1 MTFEE
6 VLARKSGFKH
16 MTIGEVVARKSGFKK
31 TSGFH
36 KRDSEFQKDPWGQFE
51 ICAKKHSRWIDPP
64 PFWAKAWLK
73 IGGSMRFPQGALDRC
88 RNSSGTLRG
97 TYGFLK
103 DSLGTLRGSGGFL
116 RLLWNLKGL
125 FRDS

>member
-31 TSGFH
+31 TNGFH

-51 ICAKKHSRWIDPP
+51 ICAKNTVDGLTPP
-64 PFWAKAWLK
+64 HFGPKLGSK
-73 IGGSMRFPQGALDRC
+73 LGGQ
-88 RNSSGTLRG
+88 
-97 TYGFLK
+97 
-103 DSLGTLRGSGGFL
+103 
-116 RLLWNLKGL
+116 
-125 FRDS
+125 